1 MDIKII
7 KKYKFTG
14 GDAVSHYDAHFET
27 NPTMEEFF
35 EWIIKENPEDW
46 GVVENPELW
55 PDNYMEYSDGEIVR
69 VCDNYNEINNH
80 FLVKGNFFHLFF
92 LIYVHQIQ
100 HL

>member
-69 VCDNYNEINNH
+69 VCDNYNEIKDKTIS
-80 FLVKGNFFHLFF
+80 LCSMDGGWTKMDYTIEIVD
-92 LIYVHQIQ
+92 
-100 HL
+100 